1 MILQRLYS
9 RKDYEGLTEEG
20 RAILKEKRDSLAKK
34 YIDSLKELNSKT
46 EQTIK
51 DAEAVYDLSTDAGK
65 KKYNKAV
72 DKIRKNHNK
81 ELEELSKALEGEK
94 FKASGSVPYSRK
106 PAANSSDNKA
116 FVDSFKEKT
125 KDLKDATKKTTE
137 GFFKKNKKG
146 LIIGGS
152 VLAAS
157 GLTYG
162 GIKVVKKY
170 KDKKKSEDIR
180 KKVSGYDNSKK
191 KKS

>member
-81 ELEELSKALEGEK
+81 ELEDLSKALEGEK
-94 FKASGSVPYSRK
+94 FKASSSVPYSRK

-116 FVDSFKEKT
+116 FADSFKEKT

-157 GLTYG
+157 GVAYG
-162 GIKVVKKY
+162 GVKVVKKY

>member
-51 DAEAVYDLSTDAGK
+51 DAEAVYDLNTDAGK

-81 ELEELSKALEGEK
+81 ELEELSKALDGEK

-106 PAANSSDNKA
+106 PANSSDNKA

-125 KDLKDATKKTTE
+125 KDLKDTTKKTTE

-157 GLTYG
+157 GLAYG
-162 GIKVVKKY
+162 GVKAYKHY

-180 KKVSGYDNSKK
+180 KKVSGYDNTKK